1 MKPQQLSDWAERAQA
16 GEDVVYCTGVRPD
29 ETIGAAA
36 RALCESG
43 VVTLTARR
51 VAAESGGGFRF
62 IAQRLADPRPSQIRA
77 RRRSNSGQFRQGQPA
92 SGDAKRTTRAVLRL
106 LVQAANRD
114 APCPTNAEIAVRVGL
129 TGSVAASY
137 RMRRLVRDG
146 MISVEEPGPC
156 ERRIVTIVATGK
168 KTRRAML

>member
-29 ETIGAAA
+29 DMIGAAA
-36 RALCESG
+36 RALRESG
-43 VVTLTARR
+43 IVTLTTRR
-51 VAAESGGGFRF
+51 MPAGGFRF

-77 RRRSNSGQFRQGQPA
+77 RRRSNPGHFLPA
-92 SGDAKRTTRAVLRL
+92 AGDAKRTTRAVLRL

-129 TGSVAASY
+129 NGSVAASY

-146 MISVEEPGPC
+146 LIQVEEPGPL

>member
-29 ETIGAAA
+29 DMIGAAA
-36 RALCESG
+36 RALRESG
-43 VVTLTARR
+43 IVTLTTRR
-51 VAAESGGGFRF
+51 MAAGGFRF

-77 RRRSNSGQFRQGQPA
+77 RRRTNSGQFRPGQCQPA

-129 TGSVAASY
+129 NGSVAASY

-146 MISVEEPGPC
+146 LIQVEEPGPL

>member
-29 ETIGAAA
+29 DMIGAAA
-36 RALCESG
+36 RALRESG
-43 VVTLTARR
+43 IVTLTTRR
-51 VAAESGGGFRF
+51 MPAGGFRF
-62 IAQRLADPRPSQIRA
+62 IAQRLADPRPSKIRA
-77 RRRSNSGQFRQGQPA
+77 RRRSNPGQFLPA

-129 TGSVAASY
+129 NGSVAASY

-146 MISVEEPGPC
+146 LIEVEEPGPL

>member
-29 ETIGAAA
+29 DSIGAAA

-43 VVTLTARR
+43 VVTLTTRR
-51 VAAESGGGFRF
+51 VAAASGGGFRF

-77 RRRSNSGQFRQGQPA
+77 RRRSNPGQFLPA

-129 TGSVAASY
+129 NGSVAASY

-146 MISVEEPGPC
+146 LIQVEEPSPR